1 MCWIAFL
8 LSWSDEKDGKVIAYG
23 TGFFGLM
30 QLNEKSSFV
39 LVTNY
44 HVIGS
49 EEIAARCVL
58 HFEGMDVQLSLE
70 ELLVK
75 TTFMNSDI
83 NKVSDAC
90 AIPEWFK

>member
-1 MCWIAFL
+1 
-8 LSWSDEKDGKVIAYG
+8 
-23 TGFFGLM
+23 M

-49 EEIAARCVL
+49 EEIAAQCIL
-58 HFEGMDVQLSLE
+58 HFEGMDIQLSLE
-70 ELLVK
+70 KLLVK

-83 NKVSDAC
+83 NKVSDLDMLVLYQNDLNKC
-90 AIPEWFK
+90 KYGEVLLHNMNSLYTSNHVSVVC